1 MEVNNEELKTTP
13 EPSDVVKMRANL
25 ARLQAQCVSESHNVQ
40 TLRREA
46 VQMVDQIEDHRKAII
61 FYQGE
66 IDALKDQKL
75 LISDSVDIL
84 KKEQDELVVKNSEL
98 KSEITTQT
106 ASLEEEKRKIEED
119 KQILLEKSVELGK
132 REQLLSDKELK
143 IDEKI
148 IQLNSVLTTI

>member
-1 MEVNNEELKTTP
+1 MEINNEEVKNTP

-40 TLRREA
+40 TLKREA
-46 VQMVDQIEDHRKAII
+46 VQLVEQIEDHRKAII

-75 LISDSVDIL
+75 LISDSVDVL

-98 KSEITTQT
+98 KSEIATQT
-106 ASLEEEKRKIEED
+106 ASLEDEKRKIEED
-119 KQILLEKSVELGK
+119 KTTLSQRAAELDK
-132 REQLLSDKELK
+132 REQVLSDKELK
-143 IDEKI
+143 IDQKI